1 MFRRLLIANRGEIAC
16 RVMRTAR
23 RMGLRCI
30 AVYSDADASAMHV
43 AEADEALR
51 LGPGPAAESYLS
63 VERILAAAKESGAD
77 AVHPGYGFLS
87 ENAGFAEACR
97 NAGLI
102 FVGPSATAI
111 RRMGSKIES
120 KRLAEAAGIPVVPG
134 YNGMSQARSD
144 LKAAADEVGY
154 PLVIKADAG
163 GGGRGMRVVR
173 DPSAFEGALESASRE
188 AKAAF
193 GDGRVLLERYVERP
207 RHVEVQVFG
216 DEAGNVV
223 HLFERD
229 CSVQRRHQKVI
240 EEAPAPA
247 LDDALRASLGG
258 AAVALARSIGYAGA
272 GTVEFI
278 VAGDGGSYYFLE
290 MNTRLQVEHPVTE
303 MITGLDLVEW
313 QLRVAAGEDLPL
325 TQAHIRCDGHAVEAR
340 LYAEDPQ
347 QGFLPSVGRLAHLRL
362 PEPDDAHRVDTGVR
376 SGDSVSRF
384 YDPMIAKIVTSGSDR
399 DTALTRLE
407 QALRRAEVVGVKT
420 NRAFLAAIAAHPV
433 FREGRMD
440 TAFIDAHL
448 EALTG
453 GGEAPLTDA
462 LVLAA
467 FVELEARAARLA
479 VRRGQGGDP
488 YSPWDRID
496 AWRLA
501 GQGRTRLVF
510 HDGKRR
516 LTVRAM
522 TADGY
527 YMFGLPDRRVRVQ
540 GKALPDGT
548 VDVAVDNGRRLGGR
562 VIAVG
567 DARHVLIDGLDRA
580 LRLEDPDTA
589 SRAREAGAGH
599 LTAPLPATVTAVHA
613 TAGQAVS
620 RGAPLIVLEA
630 MKMEHVIAAP
640 EDGVVAAVHF
650 RAGDQVEEGAE
661 LISFEPAERTG
672 EG

>member
-16 RVMRTAR
+16 RIMRTAR

-43 AEADEALR
+43 AEADEAYR

-63 VERILAAAKESGAD
+63 VERILAAAKESEAE
-77 AVHPGYGFLS
+77 ALHPGYGFLS
-87 ENAGFAEACR
+87 ENAAFAEACR
-97 NAGLI
+97 DAGLV
-102 FVGPSATAI
+102 FVGPSPTAI

-144 LKAAADEVGY
+144 LKAAADDVGY

-173 DPSAFEGALESASRE
+173 DPSAFDGALESASRE

-240 EEAPAPA
+240 EEAPAPG
-247 LDDALRASLGG
+247 LDDALRAGLGG
-258 AAVALARSIGYAGA
+258 AATELARSIGYTGA

-278 VAGDGGSYYFLE
+278 VAGDGGSFYFLE

-325 TQAHIRCDGHAVEAR
+325 AQAQIRGDGHAFEAR

-347 QGFLPSVGRLAHLRL
+347 NGFLPSVGLLAHLRL
-362 PEPDDAHRVDTGVR
+362 PAADDAHRVDTGVR
-376 SGDSVSRF
+376 SGDAVSRF
-384 YDPMIAKIVTSGSDR
+384 YDPMIAKIVTSGPDR

-453 GGEAPLTDA
+453 DGEAPLSDS

-467 FVELEARAARLA
+467 FVELEGRAARLA
-479 VRRGQGGDP
+479 MRRGQGGDP

-501 GQGRTRLVF
+501 GRGRTRLVF

-522 TADGY
+522 TADGH
-527 YMFGLPDRRVRVQ
+527 YMLGLPDRRVRVQ
-540 GKALPDGT
+540 GTAMADGA
-548 VDVAVDNGRRLGGR
+548 VDVVIDGGRRLGGR
-562 VIAVG
+562 VIALG
-567 DARHVLIDGLDRA
+567 DMRHVLVDGLDRA
-580 LRLEDPDTA
+580 LGLEDIDTA
-589 SRAREAGAGH
+589 SRAGEAGAGH

-613 TAGQAVS
+613 AAGQAVS